1 MGKEK
6 KFKFF
11 FGSIY
16 LLIICIFLWLFF
28 NNFSLFEI
36 TSYDFIKNNRNLII
50 EFKNSNFFITTLLFI
65 ASTILW
71 VLLLGFGSP
80 ICLLSGFIFG
90 KWTGTI
96 LALFGLS
103 IGATMLYIFANYFL
117 KEIIER
123 KFSSKFSYLEYKF
136 KKNEFNFLL
145 IYRFIGGIPFFLSNI
160 LPTLFKVKIK
170 NFFFATFL
178 GLAPQVFVISS
189 LGSGLEKIIDKNLKP
204 PSIISL
210 IFKPEIYFPIMG
222 FIFLLIIGIIL
233 KKLFYKN

>member
-178 GLAPQVFVISS
+178 GLAPQFFVISS